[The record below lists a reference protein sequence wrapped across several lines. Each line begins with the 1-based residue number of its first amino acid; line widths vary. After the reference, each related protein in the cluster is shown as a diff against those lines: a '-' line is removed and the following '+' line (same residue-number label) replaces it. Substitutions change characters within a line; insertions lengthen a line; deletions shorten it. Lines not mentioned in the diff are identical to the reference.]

1 MVGNFVEDSIIDL
14 DKNGKKDEALDVIYD
29 IVYDLIKEK
38 RFVKIDNMLRYM
50 RPIMDTYSLTL
61 AIGILTATLLAKDK
75 LCARKDYLDAAI
87 AKSLISGHYTDTLFK
102 GLY

>member
-14 DKNGKKDEALDVIYD
+14 DKNGKKDEALDALYNI
-29 IVYDLIKEK
+29 IYDLIDER
-38 RFVKIDNMLRYM
+38 RFVGIDNMLRYM
-50 RPIMDTYSLTL
+50 CSIMDTYSLTL
-61 AIGILTATLLAKDK
+61 AIGVLTATLSAKDK

-87 AKSLISGHYTDTLFK
+87 AKSLVSGRYTDTLFK